1 MISKLKHT
9 LFLAFLFINS
19 ISMLA
24 QVKTSVNGK
33 ILDEKGAPIFAA
45 IVFLNNNQGSFTE
58 EDGTFEIKEV
68 VPGSY
73 NLTVSFIGYDS
84 QTKFNIIIKS
94 KGNQSFNFILKEAAE
109 ELDEI
114 VVSNKNKISRPRETP
129 LSTQSLSAVE
139 IATYPGGNN
148 DVVQVAQTLPGVSPS
163 VGGFRNDLIIR
174 GGAPN
179 ETVYYLDGV
188 EVPNINHF

>member
-33 ILDEKGAPIFAA
+33 VLDEKGAPIFAA

-84 QTKFNIIIKS
+84 QTKFHIII
-94 KGNQSFNFILKEAAE
+94 
-109 ELDEI
+109 
-114 VVSNKNKISRPRETP
+114 
-129 LSTQSLSAVE
+129 
-139 IATYPGGNN
+139 
-148 DVVQVAQTLPGVSPS
+148 
-163 VGGFRNDLIIR
+163 
-174 GGAPN
+174 
-179 ETVYYLDGV
+179 
-188 EVPNINHF
+188 NIM